1 VFIDRSRWMSE
12 GEQNQNKGEKL
23 LEEFEIGAELTAI
36 VERNLLPSK
45 ITQKIGEKIKE
56 KNIKIT
62 KDQLYKL
69 VEKIQSALRTYTS
82 SSPSQPEHLKKEQA
96 KEEKK
101 SWNDISVQTTDM
113 KRLVETVEHLNERL
127 KVIEEQRIDGVKGVT
142 GKLVKTK
149 DIKTLEPADILGGEM
164 QPLEQIPNDPESIVV
179 IMKWLQYLVDKAG
192 KNNLPDVLDYYVD
205 ISWISD
211 DVRYDLLSYS
221 KGITEELAQA
231 GARTSHLPTRDHLQS
246 LLFIQKLKGV
256 QLDERFLGKIERDM
270 EKMVKSLEGYQLK

>member
-1 VFIDRSRWMSE
+1 MSE

-36 VERNLLPSK
+36 VERNLLPSR

-56 KNIKIT
+56 KNIKVT

-82 SSPSQPEHLKKEQA
+82 SSSSQPEELKREQA

-101 SWNDISVQTTDM
+101 SWNDTGVQTTDM

-149 DIKTLEPADILGGEM
+149 DIKTLESADILGGEM
-164 QPLEQIPNDPESIVV
+164 QPLEQTPNDPESIVV

-192 KNNLPDVLDYYVD
+192 KKNLPDVLDYYVD

-231 GARTSHLPTRDHLQS
+231 TARTSHLPTRDHLQS